1 MEESLHVVNTFE
13 HDMTC
18 LDIFMDQTR
27 IVLSIGVQST
37 SFTKHGNEGVHHAP
51 EMIMCALAASR
62 GSLSKSVSTRET
74 GFNLANGTVVS
85 HAL

>member
-51 EMIMCALAASR
+51 EMACVHWQLHVAACP
-62 GSLSKSVSTRET
+62 K
-74 GFNLANGTVVS
+74 A
-85 HAL
+85 